1 MKFREEISGCI
12 LIEIKS
18 PLVIFVCHGI
28 HHQCHFH
35 ASQLDIS
42 ISKNF
47 IQKTIL
53 FSRFHHSYN
62 YRYYLSVDYSIS
74 I

>member
-42 ISKNF
+42 I
-47 IQKTIL
+47 QKIL
-53 FSRFHHSYN
+53 FRKL
-62 YRYYLSVDYSIS
+62 YYFLASTTAIIIVIIFQSITR
-74 I
+74 